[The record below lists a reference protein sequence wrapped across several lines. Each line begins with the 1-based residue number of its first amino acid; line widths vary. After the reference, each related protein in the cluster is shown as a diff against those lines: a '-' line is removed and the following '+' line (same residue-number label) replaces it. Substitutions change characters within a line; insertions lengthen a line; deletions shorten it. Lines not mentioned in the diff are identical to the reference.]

1 MITECRNCNEEF
13 YSEEPPYDG
22 DPLCEE
28 CRNECKVY
36 DFVSMTK
43 GSLSLT
49 AVMDL
54 NGSIHGTNVLTII
67 KILLDGLERQ
77 KLQDIIYHIERRYAE

>member
-13 YSEEPPYDG
+13 FSEEPPYDG

-36 DFVSMTK
+36 DFVSIRE
-43 GSLSLT
+43 